1 MKNVRL
7 LDKILGDTVS
17 AIEQGKNQIFDIAD
31 VARNERDRLEQQIGV
46 LSGYLVRVTEQ
57 MAEKEQQFNQARIG
71 LAKVTGN
78 RASHT
83 EAEIEAAYEKAQD
96 AQVELEVLRERE
108 QNIKAQLNVIESA
121 LSNLRTTVQKADDF
135 VSQVGLAVN
144 LLSGDIRNFSGQLDD
159 MQQRQYLSVRII
171 NAQEEERR
179 RVARDIHDGPAQTLA
194 NVVLRV
200 ELAERLMDTD
210 INSARRELRG
220 LKDVVRRSLQDIRK
234 VIYDLRPMTLDDLGL
249 QPTLRRYVNDM
260 KESEDICIDY
270 SVLGIERRLPP
281 HVEVGA
287 FRIVQEA
294 LNNIVKHSRAGQVMV
309 RIEFGQDSLTLTVED
324 DGIGFDLEEAMNRRG
339 TNFGLLSM
347 RERAELLEASWQVD
361 SAPGEGARIV
371 VTIPL
376 KEEDA
381 RANTSIVS

>member
-7 LDKILGDTVS
+7 LDRILGDTVS
-17 AIEQGKNQIFDIAD
+17 AIEQGKSQIFDIAD
-31 VARNERDRLEQQIGV
+31 DARNERARLEQQVEV
-46 LSGYLVRVTEQ
+46 LSGYLARVLDQ
-57 MAEKEQQFNQARIG
+57 MAEKEQQFTAARIS
-71 LAKVTGN
+71 LAEVTGS
-78 RASHT
+78 RMQYSET
-83 EAEIEAAYEKAQD
+83 EIEAAYERAQD

-108 QNIKAQLNVIESA
+108 ENIKAQLAVVEAA
-121 LSNLRTTVQKADDF
+121 LTNLRSTVQKADEF
-135 VSQVGLAVN
+135 VSQVGLAMTM
-144 LLSGDIRNFSGQLDD
+144 LSGDIRNFSGQLDD

-200 ELAERLMDTD
+200 ELAERLLDTD

-260 KESEDICIDY
+260 KEREDIFIDY
-270 SVLGIERRLPP
+270 SVLGIERRLPS
-281 HVEVGA
+281 HIEVGA

-294 LNNIVKHSRAGQVMV
+294 LNNVIKHARATQVTV
-309 RIEFGQDSLTLTVED
+309 RVEFGQDSLILTVED
-324 DGIGFDLEEAMNRRG
+324 DGVGFDLEEAMNRRG

-347 RERAELLEASWQVD
+347 RERAELLAAQWQVK
-361 SAPGEGARIV
+361 SAPGDGAQIT

-376 KEEDA
+376 KEDDA
-381 RANTSIVS
+381 RANTGIIS

>member
-31 VARNERDRLEQQIGV
+31 GARNERARLEQQIEV
-46 LSGYLVRVTEQ
+46 LSAFLARATEQ
-57 MAEKEQQFNQARIG
+57 IAEKEKQFAEARIN
-71 LAKVTGN
+71 LAAVTGS
-78 RASHT
+78 RAHRT

-108 QNIKAQLNVIESA
+108 QNIEAHLVVLEASLA
-121 LSNLRTTVQKADDF
+121 SLRTTVQKADDF
-135 VSQVGLAVN
+135 VSQVGLAMN
-144 LLSGDIRNFSGQLDD
+144 LLGGDIRNFSGQLDD

-200 ELAERLMDTD
+200 ELAERLLETD
-210 INSARRELRG
+210 ISAARRELRG
-220 LKDVVRRSLQDIRK
+220 LKDVVRLSLQDIRK

-260 KESEDICIDY
+260 KANEDVFIDY

-281 HVEVGA
+281 HIEVGA

-294 LNNIVKHSRAGQVMV
+294 LNNVMKHSRARRVV
-309 RIEFGQDSLTLTVED
+309 LRLEFGQDFLMLTVED
-324 DGIGFDLEEAMNRRG
+324 DGIGFDLEEAMGRRG

-347 RERAELLEASWQVD
+347 RERAELLAASWNVD
-361 SAPGEGARIV
+361 SSPGQGARITV
-371 VTIPL
+371 RIPL
-376 KEEDA
+376 KEDDV